1 MKKFLIVLVKILC
14 CILVTLGFVAL
25 FAALWYIRVYGDIG
39 FDSILYTLLNDVGGV
54 QSGLVT
60 GYLLEGFLPAAACS
74 VIACLLLMLS
84 PRFSLKIKK
93 VRLWPFPM
101 WIYAPISLILCA
113 SLLLSAASQ
122 VKLDEYISYLSKQST
137 LYQDNY
143 VDPKT
148 VDISFPEQK
157 RNLIYIMLESMETT
171 FLSKELGGGVDEN
184 LIPELY
190 ELAGNNVNFSHNDGV
205 GGFYELAGAG
215 WTIASMVS
223 QTSGVP
229 LKTPPG
235 LTSATYGE
243 EDEFLPGL
251 TAIGDI
257 LDEEGYYQALM
268 VGSEASFGGRKS
280 YYSQHGFNKI
290 YDLYDAREEKIVD
303 EDYFV
308 WWGMEDSYLYGYA
321 KQLITRLSKRDRPFA
336 VSMLTVDTHHV
347 DGYKCD
353 LCVWEHNEQ
362 YKNVISCASRQ
373 LYAFIEWIKQQDFY
387 ENTTIVI
394 VGDHPSMDSGFFERN
409 VDDSYQ
415 RTVYNCFINSLATP
429 INTKNRTF
437 GAIDLFPTT
446 LAAMGCK
453 IEGDRLGLGT
463 NVFSDKPTL
472 AEEMGL
478 DEFNAELKKKSDFYT
493 KNFYFK

>member
-1 MKKFLIVLVKILC
+1 MKKFLTVLVKILC
-14 CILVTLGFVAL
+14 CILVSIAFIAL

-60 GYLLEGFLPAAACS
+60 GYLLEGLLPAAGCS
-74 VIACLLLMLS
+74 ALTCLLLMLK

-93 VRLWPFPM
+93 VKLWPFPM
-101 WIYAPISLILCA
+101 WIYAPVSLCLCA
-113 SLLLSAASQ
+113 VLLFTAASQ
-122 VKLDEYISYLSKQST
+122 VKLPEYISYLSEQST
-137 LYQDNY
+137 LFQDKY
-143 VDPKT
+143 ADPNET
-148 VDISFPEQK
+148 DITFPEQK

-171 FLSKELGGGVDEN
+171 FMPKELGGAVDED

-190 ELAGNNVNFSHNDGV
+190 SLAKDNVNFSHSDGV
-205 GGFYELAGAG
+205 GGFYELTGAG

-235 LTSATYGE
+235 FSSTSYAE

-251 TAIGDI
+251 TTIGDI

-268 VGSEASFGGRKS
+268 VGSEASFGGRER

-290 YDLYDAREEKIVD
+290 YDLHDAREEGIVD
-303 EDYFV
+303 DDYYV
-308 WWGMEDSYLYGYA
+308 WWGMEDKYLYEYA
-321 KQLITRLSKRDRPFA
+321 KSLITRLSKKDRPFA

-373 LYAFIEWIKQQDFY
+373 LYAFVEWIKAQDFY
-387 ENTTIVI
+387 ENTSIII

-415 RTVYNCFINSLATP
+415 RTVYNCFINSAAEP
-429 INTKNRTF
+429 VNTQNRIF

-446 LAAMGCK
+446 LAAIGCE
-453 IEGDRLGLGT
+453 IEGERLGLGT
-463 NVFSDKPTL
+463 NMFSDKPTL
-472 AEEMGL
+472 AEEIGL
-478 DEFNAELKKKSDFYT
+478 DEFNAELKKNSDYYT
-493 KNFYFK
+493 KNFFFK